1 MSMNKPTVRFEDP
14 FWVGIVEVEDEGAY
28 RVARHVFGA
37 EPTMP
42 EVLCFVCDSWR
53 ELRFSSDIRIELE
66 QAKRVNPKRLR
77 RMIEREIRASAR
89 RGTKSQQVVAEQRE
103 AAKAERRSSPRALK
117 EELRREKFAKRT
129 EKRKRKHCGR

>member
-1 MSMNKPTVRFEDP
+1 MLSYYADIEGKNTIPLGSRDAGPAWAFASNLP
-14 FWVGIVEVEDEGAY
+14 FRPSPPPFFFHVNARGQHA
-28 RVARHVFGA
+28 RVN
-37 EPTMP
+37 
-42 EVLCFVCDSWR
+42 
-53 ELRFSSDIRIELE
+53 IRIELE